1 MQRIVL
7 LALLAMTLL
16 LTAPARPAHADGH
29 SLLDIC
35 GQLQERALLAA
46 PDVAFVVIDLRDD
59 IQCSLNADAV
69 FRSAS
74 LYKLVVMAEAY
85 DQAERGV
92 FSFDERLQFEDR
104 HYVDD
109 LPSTIPEELPELSAG
124 EALRLMIELSDNA
137 SAEAL
142 RERLAPFAVAAALD
156 RLGMDTT
163 ALGRVFVTT
172 PADIA
177 RFFAMLYRGEVVSAE
192 ASAEMLAVLR
202 EQRLNDLIPQALPAG
217 TEIAHK
223 TGRLDRYLHDA
234 GIVYAPGG
242 DYVTVLMTRWQ
253 DDVNDS
259 YVAIFDLTELLYA
272 AFDTPVSGAEAQP
285 SPPPTVSEATPGE
298 PDTVGEPLAPDTSE
312 TSPAPAVEEGGTGS
326 GNSEVGSAEAVA
338 TATSEVAASTD
349 ASNLSTAS
357 EWWRRPV
364 PLAASLTLLAFVL
377 VSVLVIGL
385 VIGRRLRARG
395 GARSV
400 EESMAES
407 MAESADGADT
417 DGPAG

>member
-1 MQRIVL
+1 
-7 LALLAMTLL
+7 
-16 LTAPARPAHADGH
+16 
-29 SLLDIC
+29 
-35 GQLQERALLAA
+35 
-46 PDVAFVVIDLRDD
+46 
-59 IQCSLNADAV
+59 
-69 FRSAS
+69 
-74 LYKLVVMAEAY
+74 MAEAY

-192 ASAEMLAVLR
+192 ASAEMLAILR
-202 EQRLNDLIPQALPAG
+202 EQRLNDLIPQALPTG

-223 TGRLDRYLHDA
+223 TGRLGRYLHDA

-259 YVAIFDLTELLYA
+259 YVVIYDLTELLYA
-272 AFDTPVSGAEAQP
+272 AFDTPVPGAEAQP
-285 SPPPTVSEATPGE
+285 SPLPTVVEATP
-298 PDTVGEPLAPDTSE
+298 DASAPAPTSP
-312 TSPAPAVEEGGTGS
+312 TPAPAPP
-326 GNSEVGSAEAVA
+326 A
-338 TATSEVAASTD
+338 AASPTPID
-349 ASNLSTAS
+349 ASPN
-357 EWWRRPV
+357 V
-364 PLAASLTLLAFVL
+364 PAAN
-377 VSVLVIGL
+377 
-385 VIGRRLRARG
+385 
-395 GARSV
+395 
-400 EESMAES
+400 AE
-407 MAESADGADT
+407 
-417 DGPAG
+417 PAGA